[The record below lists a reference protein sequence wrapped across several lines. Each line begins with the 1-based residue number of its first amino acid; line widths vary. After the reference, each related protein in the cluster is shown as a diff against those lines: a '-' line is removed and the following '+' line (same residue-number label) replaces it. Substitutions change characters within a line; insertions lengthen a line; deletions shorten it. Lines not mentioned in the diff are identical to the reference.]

1 MCAPFSWEEA
11 DERPGDRPL
20 GAAVGHRVRRVRGG
34 RWVVVPPPPLRAVRA
49 RRLLRLLAQPA
60 RPGSR
65 RVRRSPGGAQLR
77 TGRGLVLGLLD
88 RAAGGRGGPRAAGE
102 PPRRPARPRTARPG
116 AGRLAVPTELVP
128 ARGRVFSRR
137 GPWTR
142 PPRALTPRRLRR
154 CRHRR
159 ARCSAARTTWSWRS

>member
-1 MCAPFSWEEA
+1 MCAPFSWEET

-34 RWVVVPPPPLRAVRA
+34 RWVVVSPPPWRAVRG

-88 RAAGGRGGPRAAGE
+88 RAAGGRGGPRAARE
-102 PPRRPARPRTARPG
+102 PPRRPARTRTARPG
-116 AGRLAVPTELVP
+116 AGRLAVPTALIP
-128 ARGRVFSRR
+128 ARGRVFPRR

-142 PPRALTPRRLRR
+142 PLLAVTPRQLPR
-154 CRHRR
+154 CRRRR
-159 ARCSAARTTWSWRS
+159 ARCSAARSRPSWHS